1 MHLSTK
7 YHRASIKT
15 IAPCITL
22 MCLKCY
28 HVVNIHSFV
37 KIIHFL
43 IGKTFALFINFR
55 NVCRISLFSI
65 HRLVGVDNLE
75 KVSIRCL

>member
-1 MHLSTK
+1 MYRLHLFAFVYRLPFLLGDLTVFRLFIFILHLSTK

-28 HVVNIHSFV
+28 HVV
-37 KIIHFL
+37 
-43 IGKTFALFINFR
+43 
-55 NVCRISLFSI
+55 ISI
-65 HRLVGVDNLE
+65 
-75 KVSIRCL
+75 